1 MIRNSLNRVTRMPM
15 RRLASGGAILCFH
28 SITTP
33 DAPAEGTAHVSLAA
47 FQSTIGLARRL
58 GEIVPLSALVRRHE
72 QGRSTAGMVAVT
84 FDDAYAALLS
94 GLKEFVSREG
104 IPISVFVVTQAAQ
117 AGATYWWD
125 RIDDLF
131 PRVAAARWRAFEA
144 ACGLP
149 EEYRQRQ
156 PAALGPLRPL
166 RQWVLAAY
174 AGRWP
179 SHLEPALLSLE
190 YESGLRTRHRSMTFA
205 EIAELA
211 ALPSVEVGVHTV
223 THPVLPLLSDPDLT
237 QEIAAGY
244 AELRSRLASV
254 LPILAVPFGL
264 YDERTLR
271 AARAAGLTACLSVA
285 GANLDGEAHR
295 YVLPR
300 YCVTRHDT
308 PARLALCLVGL
319 PDRVRRWRGRPLA
332 PYPAL
337 PSPTS

>member
-1 MIRNSLNRVTRMPM
+1 MIRDSLNRVARMPM

-58 GEIVPLSALVRRHE
+58 GELVPLSELVRRHE

-84 FDDAYAALLS
+84 FDDAYAALSELR
-94 GLKEFVSREG
+94 EFVSREG
-104 IPISVFVVTQAAQ
+104 IPISVFVVTQAAEV
-117 AGATYWWD
+117 GATYWWD
-125 RIDDLF
+125 RIDDVF
-131 PRVAAARWRAFEA
+131 PHIPAARWRAFEA

-156 PAALGPLRPL
+156 PAGLGPLRPL
-166 RQWVLAAY
+166 RQWLLAAH

-179 SHLEPALLSLE
+179 AHLEPALLSLE
-190 YESGLRTRHRSMTFA
+190 CESGLRTRHRSMTFA

-211 ALPSVEVGVHTV
+211 AIPSVEVGVHTV
-223 THPVLPLLSDPDLT
+223 SHPVLPLLSDPDLT

-244 AELRSRLASV
+244 AELRLRLANV

-271 AARAAGLTACLSVA
+271 TARSAGLTACLSVA
-285 GANLDGEAHR
+285 GANLDGDAHR

-308 PARLALCLVGL
+308 PARLALCLVGV
-319 PDRVRRWRGRPLA
+319 PDRVRRWRGLPLA
-332 PYPAL
+332 PYPEL

>member
-1 MIRNSLNRVTRMPM
+1 MIRDSFDRVARMPM

-58 GEIVPLSALVRRHE
+58 GELVPLRELVQRHE
-72 QGRSTAGMVAVT
+72 QGRSTAGLVAVT

-94 GLKEFVSREG
+94 EVKEFVSREG
-104 IPISVFVVTQAAQ
+104 IPISVFVVTQAAE

-125 RIDDLF
+125 RVDDLF
-131 PRVAAARWRAFEA
+131 PRIAGERWRAFEA

-149 EEYRQRQ
+149 EEYRRRQ

-166 RQWVLAAY
+166 RQWVLATY

-179 SHLEPALLSLE
+179 SHLEPALLALE
-190 YESGLRTRHRSMTFA
+190 RESGLRTRHRSMTFA

-211 ALPSVEVGVHTV
+211 AIPSVEVGVHTAS
-223 THPVLPLLSDPDLT
+223 HPVLPLLSDPDLT
-237 QEIAAGY
+237 REIAAGY
-244 AELRSRLASV
+244 AELRSRLATV

-271 AARAAGLTACLSVA
+271 TARAAGLTACLSVTGGNLA
-285 GANLDGEAHR
+285 GDAHR

-308 PARLALCLVGL
+308 PARLALCLVGV
-319 PDRVRRWRGRPLA
+319 PDRVRRWRGLPLA
-332 PYPAL
+332 PYPEL
-337 PSPTS
+337 PSATS

>member
-1 MIRNSLNRVTRMPM
+1 MIRDSFERVARMPM

-33 DAPAEGTAHVSLAA
+33 DAPSEGTAHVSLTA
-47 FQSTIGLARRL
+47 FQSTINLARRL
-58 GEIVPLSALVRRHE
+58 GELVPLSELVRRHE
-72 QGRSTAGMVAVT
+72 QGRSTAGLVAVT
-84 FDDAYAALLS
+84 FDDAYAALAEI
-94 GLKEFVSREG
+94 KEFVSREG
-104 IPISVFVVTQAAQ
+104 IPISVFVVTQAAA

-131 PRVAAARWRAFEA
+131 PRIAGERWRAFEE

-149 EEYRQRQ
+149 EEYRRRQ

-166 RQWVLAAY
+166 RQWVLATY

-179 SHLEPALLSLE
+179 SHLEPALLALE
-190 YESGLRTRHRSMTFA
+190 REAGLRTRHRSMTFA

-211 ALPSVEVGVHTV
+211 AVPSVEIGVHTV
-223 THPVLPLLSDPDLT
+223 SHPVLPLLPDPDLT
-237 QEIAAGY
+237 REIAAGY
-244 AELRSRLASV
+244 AELRSRLATV

-271 AARAAGLTACLSVA
+271 VARASGLSACLSVT
-285 GANLDGEAHR
+285 GANLDGDAHR

-308 PARLALCLVGL
+308 PARLALCLVGV
-319 PDRVRRWRGRPLA
+319 PDRVRRWRGVALA
-332 PYPAL
+332 PYPEL
-337 PSPTS
+337 PSATS